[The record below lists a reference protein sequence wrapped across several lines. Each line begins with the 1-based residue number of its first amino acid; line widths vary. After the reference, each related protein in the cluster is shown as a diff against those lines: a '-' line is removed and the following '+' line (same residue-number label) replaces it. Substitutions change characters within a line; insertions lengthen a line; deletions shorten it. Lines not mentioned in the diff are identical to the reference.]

1 MVATKNEAMP
11 GRPVRGSESGRPI
24 MAALD
29 LMGRRGSLRILWELR
44 SGQAMTF
51 RALGAASGLPPG
63 TLNTRVKELRAAAI
77 LEADAYRLTPAGT
90 ALIAALEPLVQ
101 WSEAWARALAE

>member
-1 MVATKNEAMP
+1 MVATKNEALP
-11 GRPVRGSESGRPI
+11 GRPVRGSETGRPI

-29 LMGRRGSLRILWELR
+29 LMGRRGALRILWELR
-44 SGQAMTF
+44 AGEAMTF

-77 LEADAYRLTPAGT
+77 LDPGAYRLTETGA
-90 ALIAALEPLVQ
+90 ALVVALEPLIH
-101 WSEAWARALAE
+101 WSEDWARSLAP